1 MMNWSKD
8 KSILLTQ
15 AFLILFCAALL
26 ALDIFMFPV
35 TQWYFGRI
43 ISGTKY
49 QVTVTILY
57 VCSMIGYVFLFCMW
71 KLTSNIRKS
80 EVFTDVNV
88 RYLRII
94 SWLCILVSLVC
105 FAGGFFLRAFFLVS
119 AAAAFMSL
127 IVRVVKNAFQ
137 QAIAMKDELDLTI

>member
-1 MMNWSKD
+1 MNWSKD

-15 AFLILFCAALL
+15 VFLVLIFLALL
-26 ALDIFMFPV
+26 ALDIFMFPI
-35 TQWYFGRI
+35 TKWYFGRLI
-43 ISGTKY
+43 YGTKY

-57 VCSMIGYVFLFCMW
+57 IISMIGYVFLYCMW
-71 KLTSNIRKS
+71 RLIANIRKS
-80 EVFTDVNV
+80 EVFTAVNV
-88 RYLRII
+88 KILRII
-94 SWLCILVSLVC
+94 SWLCILVALAA

-137 QAIAMKDELDLTI
+137 QAIAMKDELDLTV